1 MDKTPVNDNYNSAR
15 KDGVRSWRVLVL
27 WLALTLAVSLVGSA
41 VTVPKIPVWYD
52 GLAKPSFTPPDWVFG
67 PVWTI
72 LYILMAVA
80 VWRIGGRVN
89 SSARHLATL
98 LFCIQLALN
107 AIWSPVFFGLE
118 APLAGLYVIVA
129 LDILVGATLIAF
141 WRLDRLAGIMFVPY
155 LAWVCYAT
163 ALNAAIVMR
172 N

>member
-1 MDKTPVNDNYNSAR
+1 MDEKPVNDNYNTAR
-15 KDGVRSWRVLVL
+15 NGGTRKWWVLAL
-27 WLALTLAVSLVGSA
+27 WLALTFAVSLAGSA
-41 VTVPKIPVWYD
+41 VTVPKIPIWYA
-52 GLAKPSFTPPDWVFG
+52 GLAKPSFTPPDWLFG
-67 PVWTI
+67 PVWTL

-80 VWRIGGRVN
+80 VWRVGGAVS
-89 SSARHLATL
+89 SSARHLATI

-129 LDILVGATLIAF
+129 LDIFVGATLIAF

>member
-1 MDKTPVNDNYNSAR
+1 MDEAPANDNRN
-15 KDGVRSWRVLVL
+15 GVRKEGTRKWWVLAL
-27 WLALTLAVSLVGSA
+27 WLALTFAVSLAGSA
-41 VTVPKIPVWYD
+41 VTLPKIPVWYAA
-52 GLAKPSFTPPDWVFG
+52 LAKPSFTPPDWLFG

-80 VWRIGGRVN
+80 VWRVGGAVS

-98 LFCIQLALN
+98 LFCVQLAFN

-129 LDILVGATLIAF
+129 LDIFVGATLIAF

>member
-1 MDKTPVNDNYNSAR
+1 MKA
-15 KDGVRSWRVLVL
+15 
-27 WLALTLAVSLVGSA
+27 WLGLIGWLLVSLATGAVGA
-41 VTVPKIPVWYD
+41 
-52 GLAKPSFTPPDWVFG
+52 LATRNAREFYGSLDKPTWAPPGWLFG

-80 VWRIGGRVN
+80 VWRVGGAIR
-89 SSARHLATL
+89 SPARHLATI

-129 LDILVGATLIAF
+129 LDIFVGATLIAF

>member
-1 MDKTPVNDNYNSAR
+1 MDEAPANDNRNGVR
-15 KDGVRSWRVLVL
+15 KDGTRKWWVLAL
-27 WLALTLAVSLVGSA
+27 WLALTFAVSLAGSA
-41 VTVPKIPVWYD
+41 VTLPKIPVWYAA
-52 GLAKPSFTPPDWVFG
+52 LAKPSFTPPDWLFG

-80 VWRIGGRVN
+80 VWRVGGAIR
-89 SSARHLATL
+89 SPARHLATI

-129 LDILVGATLIAF
+129 LDIFVGATLIAF

>member
-1 MDKTPVNDNYNSAR
+1 MDEAPANDNRN
-15 KDGVRSWRVLVL
+15 GVRKEGTRKWWVLAL
-27 WLALTLAVSLVGSA
+27 WLALTFAVSLAGSA
-41 VTVPKIPVWYD
+41 VTLPKIPVWYAA
-52 GLAKPSFTPPDWVFG
+52 LAKPSFTPPDWLFG

-80 VWRIGGRVN
+80 VWRVGGAIR
-89 SSARHLATL
+89 SPARHLATI

-129 LDILVGATLIAF
+129 LDIFVGATLIAF